1 MIVIKG
7 IKNRFIVT
15 LFSFLFI
22 AVIGIADY
30 FTGSEISFSIF
41 YLIPILLVA
50 LYTKTN
56 KSLILL
62 NTLFASVS
70 WFLAEYYGRGYSND
84 LIPVWN
90 AFVRFSIFAIV
101 GLLVLNLREK
111 YNKITELN
119 TELINL
125 NSEKNKL
132 LGMASH
138 DLRNPISSI
147 YAFSDHL
154 TVDHSLKLS
163 PEVSQVIHYIKDL
176 SKNSLD
182 LLSKLLDFTRIESG
196 TVELSLK
203 PHNYIQFV
211 QDCISIN
218 QILANEKE
226 INIKLE
232 TTEQSLVFN
241 YDELHLREVL
251 DNLLSNA
258 TKFSDPG
265 KEILVKISITGNNK
279 IKTEVIDKGR
289 GIPADEQNKL
299 FKYFQKT
306 STQPTSGESSTGL
319 GLAIAKKIIT
329 EHKGHLDVISE
340 VGKGSNFYFEL
351 DQ

>member
-1 MIVIKG
+1 MITIKG
-7 IKNRFIVT
+7 IN
-15 LFSFLFI
+15 LFI
-22 AVIGIADY
+22 ITLYSFVFIAIIGLVDY
-30 FTGSEISFSIF
+30 LTGSEISFSIF

-70 WFLAEYYGRGYSND
+70 WFLAEYYGREYSNN

-101 GLLVLNLREK
+101 GLLMLNLKEK

-119 TELINL
+119 TELTNL
-125 NSEKNKL
+125 NIEKNKL

-138 DLRNPISSI
+138 DLRNPIASI
-147 YAFSDHL
+147 YSFSDYL
-154 TVDHSLKLS
+154 TAEDSPKLS
-163 PEVSQVIHYIKDL
+163 SEVSQVINYIKDL

-182 LLSKLLDFTRIESG
+182 LLSKLLDLARIESG
-196 TVELSLK
+196 TVELTLK

-211 QDCISIN
+211 RDCIGIN
-218 QILANEKE
+218 QILANKKE

-232 TTEQSLVFN
+232 TNEQSITFN
-241 YDELHLREVL
+241 YDEPHMREVL

-258 TKFSDPG
+258 IKFSYPG
-265 KEILVKISITGNNK
+265 NEILVRVSVAGSNK
-279 IKTEVIDKGR
+279 IKTEVIDKGK

-306 STQPTSGESSTGL
+306 STLPTNGESSTGL

-329 EHKGHLDVISE
+329 EHKGHISVASE
-340 VGKGSNFYFEL
+340 AGKGSNFYFEL
-351 DQ
+351 GS

>member
-1 MIVIKG
+1 MITIKD
-7 IKNRFIVT
+7 INRLIVT
-15 LFSFLFI
+15 FYSFLFI
-22 AVIGIADY
+22 AVIGLVDY
-30 FTGSEISFSIF
+30 LTGSEISFTIF
-41 YLIPILLVA
+41 YLIPILIVA

-62 NTLFASVS
+62 NTLFASIV
-70 WFLAEYYGRGYSND
+70 WFLAEYYGRGYSNN

-101 GLLVLNLREK
+101 GLLMLNLKEK

-119 TELINL
+119 AELTNL
-125 NSEKNKL
+125 NIEKNKL

-147 YAFSDHL
+147 YSFSEYL
-154 TVDHSLKLS
+154 TADHSPKLS
-163 PEVSQVIHYIKDL
+163 SEVSQVINYIKDL

-182 LLSKLLDFTRIESG
+182 LLSKLLDLARIETG
-196 TVELSLK
+196 TVELTLK

-211 QDCISIN
+211 RDCIDIN

-226 INIKLE
+226 INIRLE
-232 TTEQSLVFN
+232 TPEQSIIFN
-241 YDELHLREVL
+241 YDEMHLKEVL

-258 TKFSDPG
+258 IKFSYPG
-265 KEILVKISITGNNK
+265 NEILVRISVAGNNK

-289 GIPADEQNKL
+289 GIPADEHNKL

-306 STQPTSGESSTGL
+306 STLPTNGESSTGL
-319 GLAIAKKIIT
+319 GLAITKKIIT
-329 EHKGHLDVISE
+329 EHNGHISVVSE
-340 VGKGSNFYFEL
+340 AGKGSNFYFEL
-351 DQ
+351 GP